1 MKTRSVSNIMLPKRL
16 TVRGTKFVV
25 LGLVVCLMVFGLSK
39 VSGAAYVYRINYTS
53 ADAYFSDTSGC
64 IVTNVSVYAFNE
76 VGQYPPAPGYSLNGA
91 TVSISQYDFCTDTQL
106 ISAFGQNFPADQDF
120 QVSPNLD
127 SVTLN
132 TTINVFDYISNT
144 SFPVYVQT
152 TWTSTGP
159 LGRSN
164 AHSHD
169 SFGGCNNIFHRNY
182 NVRPVQASATV
193 SDGVTNFTPDG
204 DTLAAE
210 LTSEQ
215 SGYVACE

>member
-1 MKTRSVSNIMLPKRL
+1 MKTQRVLNVILPKRPA
-16 TVRGTKFVV
+16 VKGMRSVV
-25 LGLVVCLMVFGLSK
+25 LGVVFFLMAFGLST
-39 VSGAAYVYRINYTS
+39 VSLAGNVLGQDQQS
-53 ADAYFSDTSGC
+53 AVAYFSNTDSSGC
-64 IVTNVSVYAFNE
+64 VTYVSVFANDLFLQFPPGPGASLSEATVLIFNE
-76 VGQYPPAPGYSLNGA
+76 Y
-91 TVSISQYDFCTDTQL
+91 CTQPIYAYGVTTL
-106 ISAFGQNFPADQDF
+106 PDQDF

-127 SVTLN
+127 SATLN